1 MSTAAV
7 QEGSLPPQLP
17 VRPDVTSSVN
27 APLPPPPPGG
37 DPAQAAL
44 ILLLA
49 GLRLNL
55 PFLLHYKCAV
65 KNTYVYPERDTT
77 MGLKRTKMFKH
88 FLILLISRTRELAV
102 VRPVSEQLVARDRQE
117 VRVRRKCFRHPEVP
131 RANQWPTSNHF
142 THKVHYKRRS
152 RNCPVFF

>member
-17 VRPDVTSSVN
+17 VRPDVTSSVV

-49 GLRLNL
+49 GVCLNL
-55 PFLLHYKCAV
+55 PFLLHYKSAV
-65 KNTYVYPERDTT
+65 NNTDGYPERDTT
-77 MGLKRTKMFKH
+77 MGLKRIIDF
-88 FLILLISRTRELAV
+88 
-102 VRPVSEQLVARDRQE
+102 
-117 VRVRRKCFRHPEVP
+117 
-131 RANQWPTSNHF
+131 
-142 THKVHYKRRS
+142 
-152 RNCPVFF
+152 